1 MSFNVLIVDDSGSMR
16 AVIKKIIGLSGFR
29 MDQCFEA
36 GNGREALEV
45 VGGNWVDVVISDI
58 NMPEMDGL
66 EMLRK
71 MKADRLLK
79 DIPVIIITTV
89 GDENRMQTVY
99 GLGAKGFIK
108 KPFLPEDV
116 KKELHKVMGVRDEG
130 QLPKDPGNADP
141 GDF

>member
-1 MSFNVLIVDDSGSMR
+1 
-16 AVIKKIIGLSGFR
+16 
-29 MDQCFEA
+29 
-36 GNGREALEV
+36 
-45 VGGNWVDVVISDI
+45 
-58 NMPEMDGL
+58 MPEMDGL

-116 KKELHKVMGVRDEG
+116 RKELHKVMGVRDEG